1 RTAATDTVMA
11 SYYAPAGTDPKT
23 DTEFTFEIDN
33 KSDFPADA
41 KWKLVA
47 GSRAYGVAM
56 GTSAADTGRDS
67 QLTYVAL
74 NSLTDTSLV
83 PYTTNDITLIVEHPS
98 YESAESDALKFKVYP
113 PPPASIAAFETSCDC
128 SGTCLDGSMSY
139 QVTASSAFT
148 AIISSYFSV
157 LPAANSGAVF
167 KWYAV
172 VGGTRTLVG
181 TRDSSGNLPLSMAD
195 LGIDVSTLPSD
206 FAGGSDGPPLTV
218 YFEYEVSFPG
228 TTLTRT
234 GSPSSTG
241 YLYLFQ

>member
-1 RTAATDTVMA
+1 MA
-11 SYYAPAGTDPKT
+11 LS
-23 DTEFTFEIDN
+23 
-33 KSDFPADA
+33 
-41 KWKLVA
+41 
-47 GSRAYGVAM
+47 
-56 GTSAADTGRDS
+56 
-67 QLTYVAL
+67 
-74 NSLTDTSLV
+74 SLTGAASA
-83 PYTTNDITLIVEHPS
+83 PYTTYDITLVVEHPS
-98 YESAESDALKFKVYP
+98 YESSESDALKFKVYP

-148 AIISSYFSV
+148 AIISPYFSV

-181 TRDSSGNLPLSMAD
+181 GTRDSSGNLPLSMAD
-195 LGIDVSTLPSD
+195 LGIDVSTLPSH
-206 FAGGSDGPPLTV
+206 FAGGSGGLSV